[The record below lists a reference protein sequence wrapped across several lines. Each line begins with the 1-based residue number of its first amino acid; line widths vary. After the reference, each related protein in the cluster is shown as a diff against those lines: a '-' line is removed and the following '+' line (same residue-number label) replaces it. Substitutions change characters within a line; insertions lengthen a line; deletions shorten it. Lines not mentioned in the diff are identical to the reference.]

1 MPKLFPRA
9 IPAIRSIASGYLI
22 LEFDRISKRG
32 KFQTALGGGEY
43 SSLVREVAIIWVVQ
57 RILNEVPNEHLDAVR
72 RICIALEI
80 IGRCK
85 FVVDIVTKRVFKGDI
100 GVVVQ
105 AVERST
111 R

>member
-1 MPKLFPRA
+1 MPKLFSRA
-9 IPAIRSIASGYLI
+9 ILVIRSIASGYLI
-22 LEFDRISKRG
+22 LEFNRVSKRG
-32 KFQTALGGGEY
+32 KIQTALGGGEY
-43 SSLVREVAIIWVVQ
+43 SSLVGEVAIIWVVQ
-57 RILNEVPNEHLDAVR
+57 RIFYEVSNEHLDAVR

-85 FVVDIVTKRVFKGDI
+85 FIVDIVTKRVFKGEI

-105 AVERST
+105 AVERFT